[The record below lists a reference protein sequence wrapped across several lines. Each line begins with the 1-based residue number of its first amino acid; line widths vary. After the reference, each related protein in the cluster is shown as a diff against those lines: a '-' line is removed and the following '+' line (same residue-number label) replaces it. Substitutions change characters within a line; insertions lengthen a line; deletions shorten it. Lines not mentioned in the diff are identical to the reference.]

1 MSASRR
7 YEIEL
12 KNGITIAVHSTSF
25 RTIRGRTLVAAIFD
39 ETAFWRDETSAL
51 PDLETYRATLP
62 SLATTAGML
71 IGISTPY
78 RKLGLLYQKHRDHF
92 GQDDDDVLVVQG
104 RTQVFNPTLA
114 DSVIAAQR
122 EADPAGA
129 VSEWDAEF
137 RTDISA
143 WLDDASIDRAIEL
156 GRPLELPPL
165 SASVGLKT
173 WVRPCTTRTSS
184 SSWPK

>member
-1 MSASRR
+1 LSASRR

-114 DSVIAAQR
+114 DS
-122 EADPAGA
+122 GGN
-129 VSEWDAEF
+129 S
-137 RTDISA
+137 S
-143 WLDDASIDRAIEL
+143 
-156 GRPLELPPL
+156 GRP
-165 SASVGLKT
+165 
-173 WVRPCTTRTSS
+173 SS
-184 SSWPK
+184 IARS